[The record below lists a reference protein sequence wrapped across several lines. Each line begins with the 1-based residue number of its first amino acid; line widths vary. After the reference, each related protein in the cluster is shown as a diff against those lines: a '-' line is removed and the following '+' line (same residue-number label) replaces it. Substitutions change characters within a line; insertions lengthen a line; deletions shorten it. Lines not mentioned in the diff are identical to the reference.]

1 MTKNECRITNTLP
14 RLYYQEV
21 HEQKNVQD
29 TDSLSINDL
38 PCVFLLVL
46 GATPFLWQKGSK
58 PFFLSYL
65 LVVYTFGQMECL
77 KSVLL
82 LNGNLKI
89 YWQCQI
95 QNISIMYISCML
107 NTISCSLN
115 SHWTWGNHT
124 MLMPLLEC
132 SGRWHRFTVIRKE
145 CDRVV
150 LFKSF

>member
-1 MTKNECRITNTLP
+1 MSVGLQILYRDFTIRKFTNRKTCRTQTVCPSMTFL
-14 RLYYQEV
+14 
-21 HEQKNVQD
+21 
-29 TDSLSINDL
+29 
-38 PCVFLLVL
+38 VFFCWSWV
-46 GATPFLWQKGSK
+46 PHHFCDKQGSK